1 MGRHLSTTLNN
12 KPGMTV
18 SHLTHLSTASPFRL
32 QRYKVYKILPQK
44 VLKKSK
50 QTTQN
55 LHFFHNNPYCKDYA
69 ICKV

>member
-18 SHLTHLSTASPFRL
+18 SHLTHLSTASSFRL
-32 QRYKVYKILPQK
+32 QRYKVYKILRQK

-55 LHFFHNNPYCKDYA
+55 PFFFHNASSSKDV
-69 ICKV
+69 K